1 MDGPNEASLKY
12 GMYEYYDPEAS
23 KRRYWEREREREK
36 KNKKRKKKEEEKEEK
51 EKVEATILPKVPSA
65 ASIR

>member
-23 KRRYWEREREREK
+23 KRRYWERERERERRRIK
-36 KNKKRKKKEEEKEEK
+36 KKKKEEEKEEK

-65 ASIR
+65 ASTR